1 MDVRC
6 GYEAYPESF
15 PNFWLLNG
23 WMMPFTELETLE
35 EDQICMLDSDIKEFD
50 SEFLS
55 LGCI

>member
-1 MDVRC
+1 MRC
-6 GYEAYPESF
+6 GYEAYPKSF

-35 EDQICMLDSDIKEFD
+35 EDQICTLDSDIKEFD

-55 LGCI
+55 FGCI